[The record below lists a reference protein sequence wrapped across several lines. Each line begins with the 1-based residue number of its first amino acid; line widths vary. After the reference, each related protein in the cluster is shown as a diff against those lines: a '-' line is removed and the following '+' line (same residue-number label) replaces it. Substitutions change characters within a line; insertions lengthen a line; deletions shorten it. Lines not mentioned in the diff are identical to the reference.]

1 MTLLNGLGVFSD
13 IAPPVYAVLWL
24 RLAISSSTSR
34 LQLLPV
40 ELTIGTFSQGT
51 VGPFTI
57 RPTHGRNVPIPDS
70 CVAANHS
77 STPSARVSTRPEGP
91 ADLDHL
97 GTLES

>member
-1 MTLLNGLGVFSD
+1 MTLLSGLGVFSEL
-13 IAPPVYAVLWL
+13 PVCAVLWL

-57 RPTHGRNVPIPDS
+57 RPTHGRNVP
-70 CVAANHS
+70 
-77 STPSARVSTRPEGP
+77 E
-91 ADLDHL
+91 ADLSAD
-97 GTLES
+97 

>member
-1 MTLLNGLGVFSD
+1 MTLLSGLGVFSD

-51 VGPFTI
+51 VGPFAI
-57 RPTHGRNVPIPDS
+57 RPTHGE
-70 CVAANHS
+70 C
-77 STPSARVSTRPEGP
+77 ARELNRSR
-91 ADLDHL
+91 
-97 GTLES
+97 

>member
-1 MTLLNGLGVFSD
+1 MTLLSGLGVFSD
-13 IAPPVYAVLWL
+13 IAAPVYAVLWL

-57 RPTHGRNVPIPDS
+57 RPTHGRNVPK
-70 CVAANHS
+70 N
-77 STPSARVSTRPEGP
+77 
-91 ADLDHL
+91 
-97 GTLES
+97 